1 MLRAQLLKSGVAV
14 SGQGSNRRNL
24 VERGFEVVA
33 VATNRPSCGAAA
45 FARQRGIALAEL
57 PQKAFD
63 SAEQRDVAMRDFF
76 AGRGVELVVDAGFDR
91 IHTRPFLEAFQNR
104 IINVHPS
111 LLPEFAGGMD
121 ALEQALASGVRRTG
135 ATVHIVTADLDAG
148 PILLQES
155 VPILDGDT
163 VETLREPVHEAEHR
177 ILPQPIR
184 LMEPRIAN
192 SPPVRYRQ
200 AVARRLRAVP
210 SG

>member
-1 MLRAQLLKSGVAV
+1 MLRAQLLKIGVAV
-14 SGQGSNRRNL
+14 SGQGSNLRNL

-148 PILLQES
+148 PIVLQES
-155 VPILDGDT
+155 VPILDADT
-163 VETLREPVHEAEHR
+163 VETLCQRVHEAEHR
-177 ILPQPIR
+177 ILPEAIK
-184 LMEPRIAN
+184 LMEMRIAN
-192 SPPVRYRQ
+192 R
-200 AVARRLRAVP
+200 P
-210 SG
+210 SVS